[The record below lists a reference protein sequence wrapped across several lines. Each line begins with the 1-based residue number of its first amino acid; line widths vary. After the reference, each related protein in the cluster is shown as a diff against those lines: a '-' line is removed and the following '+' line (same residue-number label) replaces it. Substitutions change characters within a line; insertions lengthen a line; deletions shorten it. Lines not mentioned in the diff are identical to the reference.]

1 MYVQEL
7 EPVADSLG
15 LSAFAVTLPPVIVLV
30 LPGGVRMKAHRAGLI
45 GVLTASLVAWLA

>member
-15 LSAFAVTLPPVIVLV
+15 PSALAVTLPQVIVLV
-30 LPGGVRMKAHRAGLI
+30 LPGGVRVKAHRAGLI
-45 GVLTASLVAWLA
+45 GLLAAPLVARLA